1 MLCSLRYTATHS
13 NLVKSHVVSVWKAVA
28 ALSLNQI
35 YDQNWKIF
43 FSIYLTLLLF
53 LWKKYKLTASRNQ
66 VQFQFCV
73 AKLGSL
79 SRFVS
84 HAIWTLPPDGRLT
97 VLIVFLSLFF
107 CPLENGCKWGKAW
120 ANSKGLISQEVWG
133 FVLFEIQN
141 WDPE

>member
-28 ALSLNQI
+28 ALSLNKI
-35 YDQNWKIF
+35 HDQNWKTF

-84 HAIWTLPPDGRLT
+84 HAIWTLLADGRLT
-97 VLIVFLSLFF
+97 ALIVFLSLFLF
-107 CPLENGCKWGKAW
+107 PPFLKMAQAVEKHKPGCSYIIKMYRNKR
-120 ANSKGLISQEVWG
+120 K
-133 FVLFEIQN
+133 
-141 WDPE
+141 